1 MGFFKLA
8 SGLIMLT
15 FVAVQGKIIF
25 QDDFSDP
32 ANSDSNWPPQ
42 KDLQINFGSG
52 KCSITNA
59 NATYAGLLTHTVDS
73 KPAEFTYSTSITRS
87 SDTIVAGLY
96 VNSVSN
102 AIDGFAVQLGAG
114 SLIYV
119 TKFGSGKSE
128 VIFNKQSGSVNT
140 TQSNNLMISKK
151 STSYYIYC
159 NNEFIGSFTD
169 SDISAI
175 AVGLIVGPKSS
186 AVFDNVVLTNSVTLP
201 PPPSSSYAD
210 DFNDGKLNSGWLN
223 FGKQADISEAD
234 SVLKINSKPDSVVYL
249 VKDFTASPVCTLK
262 VEVSHRG
269 GSSSPL
275 YGLFLCGNVQN
286 NVVPVAGFGI
296 TGSSYYGISLPGSTS
311 IDLAQSSDIRGDAY
325 ISGTDTVYKKDTLK
339 IIGGSGNYKCYANG
353 VCLDSF
359 NISFPVTGVGV
370 FCYGDL
376 KVYFDNFYVDKAGTS
391 VTHFIKN
398 RHSTLNQNI
407 FSRGNLIVDPLG
419 RTVSISNNFNKS
431 KIASGMYLTNKKM
444 AGKVLITK

>member
-1 MGFFKLA
+1 MGIFKLA
-8 SGLIMLT
+8 CGLTMLM
-15 FVAVQGKIIF
+15 FVAVQGELLF

-32 ANSDSNWPPQ
+32 ANSDSYWPAQ
-42 KDLQINFGSG
+42 KDLQINFGGG
-52 KCSITNA
+52 KCSITNTNA
-59 NATYAGLLTHTVDS
+59 NYAGLLTHTVNS
-73 KPAEFTYSTSITRS
+73 KPTEFTYSASVTRS

-128 VIFNKQSGSVNT
+128 IIFSKQSSSVNT

-159 NNEFIGSFTD
+159 NNEYVGSFTD
-169 SDISAI
+169 SDISTV
-175 AVGLIVGPKSS
+175 AVGLILSPKTS

-201 PPPSSSYAD
+201 PPPSSYCED
-210 DFNDGKLNSGWLN
+210 DFNDGKLTGWLS
-223 FGKQADISEAD
+223 FGNQADISEAD
-234 SVLKINSKPDSVVYL
+234 SVLKIKTKADSVVYL
-249 VKDFTASPVCTLK
+249 VRDFAASPVCTLK

-275 YGLFLCGNVQN
+275 YGLFLCGNPKD
-286 NVVPVAGFGI
+286 NVIPVAGFGI

-325 ISGTDTVYKKDTLK
+325 ISGSDTVYKKDTLK
-339 IIGGSGNYKCYANG
+339 IIGSSGKYICFANG

-359 NISFPVTGVGV
+359 SISFPVTGVGV

-376 KVYFDNFYVDKAGTS
+376 KVNFDNFYVDEAANSS
-391 VTHFIKN
+391 VTHFVKN
-398 RHSTLNQNI
+398 RISTLNQNV
-407 FSRGNLIVDPLG
+407 FSKGNLLVDPLG
-419 RTVSISNNFNKS
+419 RSIRINGNFNKS
-431 KIASGMYLTNKKM
+431 RIASGLYLTNKKM
-444 AGKVLITK
+444 AGKVLITR